1 MQKVLLILLLSVLS
15 VSAFSQKLE
24 YNAQLYVFGDNRE
37 FQSQTSTSQTIFG
50 ERASFEIGTTL
61 EKNHHV
67 RIGLNYLYE
76 FGSEMGDKTPK
87 FTAYYNYK
95 DSQKTVYI
103 GAFPRMGLI
112 DFPLVLLSDTL
123 NYYSPNIEGL
133 YGKYN
138 WKWGHECGFVDW
150 TSRQTD
156 TRRET
161 FLAGFSGEIR
171 HKSFFFQ
178 NYMTLFHFAGTAL
191 SNGTE
196 DVNDN
201 MAAVLYLGS
210 DIDKILPL
218 KKGYIRLGIIE
229 SSFRERHEDDKYV
242 NGLSFTGEFYGEVK
256 CFALKA
262 TFSEGDGHIITNG
275 DPFYRIGNYIRTD
288 FYWLII
294 NTKHIQAHLNESFH
308 FIDGNDMDS
317 STQLHLVYKFGN

>member
-1 MQKVLLILLLSVLS
+1 MHKVFLILLLSIFS
-15 VSAFSQKLE
+15 ISSFSQKLE

-50 ERASFEIGTTL
+50 ERVSFELGTTL
-61 EKNHHV
+61 EKKHQIRV
-67 RIGLNYLYE
+67 GINYLYE
-76 FGSEMGDKTPK
+76 FGSEMGEKTPK
-87 FTAYYNYK
+87 FTAYYHYE
-95 DSQKTVYI
+95 DSKKSIYL

-123 NYYSPNIEGL
+123 NYYRPNIEGL

-150 TSRQTD
+150 TSLQTD

-178 NYMTLFHFAGTAL
+178 NYLTIYHYSTTAL

-196 DVNDN
+196 GVNDN
-201 MAAVLYLGS
+201 IGGVLYLGS
-210 DIDKILPL
+210 DLDKILPL
-218 KKGYIRLGIIE
+218 KKGYIRLGVIE
-229 SSFRERHEDDKYV
+229 SSFRNRHEDNKFV
-242 NGLSFTGEFYGEVK
+242 NGVSFTGQFYGEVK
-256 CFALKA
+256 SFAIKA
-262 TFSEGDGHIITNG
+262 TFSEGDGHIVSNG
-275 DPFYRIGNYIRTD
+275 DPFYSIGNYIRTD

-294 NTKHIQAHLNESFH
+294 HTKHLNAHLNESFH
-308 FIDGNDMDS
+308 FINGSDMDT
-317 STQLHLVYKFGN
+317 STQLQLVYKFGN

>member
-1 MQKVLLILLLSVLS
+1 MHKLILALLLSISSLY
-15 VSAFSQKLE
+15 AFSQKLE

-37 FQSQTSTSQTIFG
+37 FQSKTSNSQTIFG
-50 ERASFEIGTTL
+50 ERTSFEIGTTM
-61 EKNHHV
+61 EGIHQF
-67 RIGLNYLYE
+67 RIGINYLYE
-76 FGSEMGDKTPK
+76 FGSEMDDKTPK
-87 FTAYYNYK
+87 FTAYYHYEDK
-95 DSQKTVYI
+95 QKSVYV

-123 NYYSPNIEGL
+123 NYYHPNIEGL

-138 WKWGHECGFVDW
+138 WNWGHECGFVDW

-161 FLAGFSGEIR
+161 FLAGFSGEMK

-178 NYMTLFHFAGTAL
+178 NYMTLFHYAGTAL

-201 MAAVLYLGS
+201 MAAVIYLGS
-210 DIDKILPL
+210 DLEKILPL
-218 KKGYIRLGIIE
+218 KKGYLRLGVIE
-229 SSFRERHEDDKYV
+229 SSYRRRHEENKYV
-242 NGLSFTGEFYGEVK
+242 NGMSFTGEFYGEIK

-275 DPFYRIGNYIRTD
+275 DPFYSIGNYIRTD
-288 FYWLII
+288 LFWIFI
-294 NTKHIQAHLNESFH
+294 NTKHIQAHFNASFH
-308 FIDGNDMDS
+308 FVNGDDMDS
-317 STQLHLVYKFGN
+317 SQQLHLVYRFGN